1 VKTSTEHRRPDPE
14 ALLRQVQAAEEYE
27 SRGRL
32 KIFLGYA
39 SGVGKSHKMLD
50 EGRRRHDRGQD
61 VVVGAIQPKIDREIA
76 HLLQKLEIIPLQEIQ
91 AEGVRYQVMDLQ
103 TILRRHPSACL
114 VDGLAYDNPPDA
126 AHAYRWQDVEQ
137 LLTSGISVITTINL
151 GYIKELQDDVERVT
165 GRRVAQTVPV
175 EFIRGADEIE
185 VVDAPAS
192 ACIQREGATAE
203 DIAARRHQFAE
214 LREVAL
220 VLAADVVD
228 RQLERYL
235 ERSGVPQVF
244 GTQERVMVCLTPRAN
259 GIRMLEVGRRIKE
272 SFHGE
277 LIAGYVDNQ
286 QLSDEDKSSLETN
299 LELARK
305 AGAKIEVLSGSDPM
319 DAILEFAKQKG
330 ITQLFVGHS
339 MRDGWKARLFGSP
352 LDRLLRKRQGLDVR
366 VFPH

>member
-1 VKTSTEHRRPDPE
+1 VRERSSEHKRPDPE
-14 ALLRQVQAAEEYE
+14 LLLRQVQAAEEYE
-27 SRGRL
+27 TRGRL

-50 EGRRRHDRGQD
+50 EGRRRRDRGQD

-76 HLLQKLEIIPLQEIQ
+76 HLLQKLEIIPLREIN
-91 AEGVRYQVMDLQ
+91 GFQVMDMQ
-103 TILRRHPSACL
+103 TILRRHPAACL
-114 VDGLAYDNPPDA
+114 VDGLAYDNPPGS
-126 AHAYRWQDVEQ
+126 AHTYRWQDVEQ
-137 LLTSGISVITTINL
+137 LLAAGISVITTINL
-151 GYIKELQDDVERVT
+151 GYIAELQDDVENVT
-165 GRRVAQTVPV
+165 GRRGSQTVPV

-192 ACIQREGATAE
+192 ACIMREGATEE
-203 DIAARRHQFAE
+203 DIAARRHQFAA
-214 LREVAL
+214 LREIAL

-235 ERSGVPQVF
+235 ERSGLRQVF

-259 GIRMLEVGRRIKE
+259 GVRMLEVAHRIKE

-277 LIAGYVDNQ
+277 LFAGYVDNQ
-286 QLSDEDKSSLETN
+286 QLGEEDRKSLETN

-319 DAILEFAKQKG
+319 DAILDYAKQKG

-339 MRDGWKARLFGSP
+339 MRDGWKARIFGSP

>member
-1 VKTSTEHRRPDPE
+1 MSTVHQRPDPE

-39 SGVGKSHKMLD
+39 SGVGKSYKMLD

-76 HLLQKLEIIPLQEIQ
+76 HLLQKLEIIPLLESGGYQ
-91 AEGVRYQVMDLQ
+91 AMDLQ
-103 TILRRHPSACL
+103 TILRRRPAACL
-114 VDGLAYDNPPDA
+114 VDGLAYDNPPGS
-126 AHAYRWQDVEQ
+126 AHARRWQDVEE
-137 LLTSGISVITTINL
+137 LLSAGISVITTINL
-151 GYIKELQDDVERVT
+151 GYIAELQDDVERVT
-165 GRRVAQTVPV
+165 GKRVAQTVPV
-175 EFIRGADEIE
+175 QFIRGADEIE

-192 ACIQREGATAE
+192 ACILREGATEE

-214 LREVAL
+214 LREIAL

-235 ERSGVPQVF
+235 ERSGVRQVF

-259 GIRMLEVGRRIKE
+259 GVRMLEVAHRITE

-286 QLSDEDKSSLETN
+286 QLSPEDNNSLEAN

-305 AGAKIEVLSGSDPM
+305 VGAKIEVLRGSDPM
-319 DAILEFAKQKG
+319 DAILDFAKQKG

-339 MRDGWKARLFGSP
+339 MRVGWKTRLFGSP

>member
-1 VKTSTEHRRPDPE
+1 MSTLHQRPDPE
-14 ALLRQVQAAEEYE
+14 ALLRQVQAAEEFE
-27 SRGRL
+27 RSGRL

-76 HLLQKLEIIPLQEIQ
+76 HLLQKLEIIPLLESGGFQ
-91 AEGVRYQVMDLQ
+91 AIDMQ
-103 TILRRHPSACL
+103 TILRRHPTVCL
-114 VDGLAYDNPPDA
+114 VDGLAYSNLPGSE
-126 AHAYRWQDVEQ
+126 HQYRWQDVEQ
-137 LLTSGISVITTINL
+137 LLHAGISVITTINL
-151 GYIKELQDDVERVT
+151 AYIAELQDDVERVS
-165 GRRVAQTVPV
+165 GKRVTQTVPV

-192 ACIQREGATAE
+192 ACILREGASEE

-214 LREVAL
+214 LREIAL

-235 ERSGVPQVF
+235 ERSGLRQVF

-259 GIRMLEVGRRIKE
+259 GVRMLEVAHRITE

-277 LIAGYVDNQ
+277 MIAGYVDNQ
-286 QLSDEDKSSLETN
+286 ELSADDKQSLEAN
-299 LELARK
+299 LDLARK
-305 AGAKIEVLSGSDPM
+305 AGAKIEVLRGSDPM
-319 DAILEFAKQKG
+319 DAILDFAKQKG

-339 MRDGWKARLFGSP
+339 MRDGWRARLFGSP

>member
-1 VKTSTEHRRPDPE
+1 MKSAVSYQRPDPE

-39 SGVGKSHKMLD
+39 SGVGKSYKMLD
-50 EGRRRHDRGQD
+50 EGRRRRERGQD

-76 HLLQKLEIIPLQEIQ
+76 HLLQKLEIIPLHEI
-91 AEGVRYQVMDLQ
+91 AGCLVMDLE
-103 TILRRHPSACL
+103 TILRRRPATCL
-114 VDGLAYDNPPDA
+114 VDGLAYDNPPGFE
-126 AHAYRWQDVEQ
+126 HAFRWQDVEQ
-137 LLTSGISVITTINL
+137 LLTAGISVITTINL
-151 GYIKELQDDVERVT
+151 GYVAELQDDVERVT
-165 GRRVAQTVPV
+165 GKRVAQTVPV

-192 ACIQREGATAE
+192 ACILREGATQE
-203 DIAARRHQFAE
+203 DVAARRHQFAD
-214 LREVAL
+214 LREIAL

-235 ERSGVPQVF
+235 ARNGVPPVW

-259 GIRMLEVGRRIKE
+259 AVRMLEVAQRIKE

-286 QLSDEDKSSLETN
+286 QLGEAETKSLEAN
-299 LELARK
+299 LQLARN
-305 AGAKIEVLSGSDPM
+305 AGAKIEVLHGSNPM
-319 DAILEFAKQKG
+319 DSILEYAKQKG

-352 LDRLLRKRQGLDVR
+352 LDRLLSKRHGLDVR